1 MLPVMPGTLVAVAG
15 ALVARAR
22 TVVVMPVPGAVV
34 AMMAVAVIPGA
45 VVAVVVIAG
54 AVAAVVVIPGAVVA
68 MAAVVVRN
76 EDERVWRKLVP
87 IPVTAGMATRM
98 LPMTVMS
105 ALHRFVQHPVQGS
118 RGNSEENR
126 LAGRE
131 VIAVPAT
138 VALSLPGERR
148 LDAERKHCE
157 QRRERRREQGRQC
170 GS

>member
-1 MLPVMPGTLVAVAG
+1 
-15 ALVARAR
+15 
-22 TVVVMPVPGAVV
+22 MPVPGAVA
-34 AMMAVAVIPGA
+34 AMMAVVVIPGA
-45 VVAVVVIAG
+45 VAVVVEILRTVGAVVVIPRTVG
-54 AVAAVVVIPGAVVA
+54 AVVVIPGAVVA
-68 MAAVVVRN
+68 MGAVVVRN
-76 EDERVWRKLVP
+76 KDEGVRRKSVP
-87 IPVTAGMATRM
+87 MPVPAGMATRM

-105 ALHRFVQHPVQGS
+105 ASPPFVQHPVEGS

-157 QRRERRREQGRQC
+157 QGREQGR
-170 GS
+170 

>member
-1 MLPVMPGTLVAVAG
+1 MVT
-15 ALVARAR
+15 
-22 TVVVMPVPGAVV
+22 PVPGAVV
-34 AMMAVAVIPGA
+34 AMMAVVVIPRA
-45 VVAVVVIAG
+45 VAVVV
-54 AVAAVVVIPGAVVA
+54 VMPGAVVA

-76 EDERVWRKLVP
+76 KDEGVGRKSVP
-87 IPVTAGMATRM
+87 MPVPATMATRM

-105 ALHRFVQHPVQGS
+105 ASPRIVQHPVEGS

-131 VIAVPAT
+131 AIAVPAT

-157 QRRERRREQGRQC
+157 QGREQGR
-170 GS
+170 